1 MKKWFFLLFVLVAFG
16 SCSDDDNNQVEVNPS
31 PSEVPESKLVS
42 PQLYARLVSRAPLTG
57 LLEVYPCQPNT
68 AVYYGNYYKGALTAI
83 NPYYRVSDGSALK
96 SANPVYLPVG
106 NYNMIYWGRP
116 TPDTTVYANEAVSDP
131 QIVLGRNLAQQYFK
145 LRKYSHVMD
154 TTYYPTYDMV
164 HAVNSVEI
172 GSQELNADLQRAVA
186 ALIVTVRNKDN
197 QKFNP
202 VIYSAEILLGNV
214 AEQLNFYT
222 AEPVNQTK
230 TVRFELAMSAD
241 SLQMSNAPVM
251 VFPTSPN
258 PMLQIVVTLKNGSV
272 KTYRQRLQETLDANT
287 RLRLD
292 LTLNEIFEE
301 GTSSGGFT
309 INQWQEKKETID
321 LPALP

>member
-1 MKKWFFLLFVLVAFG
+1 MKKWIFLLFILAVCN
-16 SCSDDDNNQVEVNPS
+16 SCSDDDSHVEVNQS
-31 PSEVPESKLVS
+31 PPEVPEAQLVS
-42 PQLYARLVSRAPLTG
+42 PQLYARLVSRTPLNG

-68 AVYYGNYYKGALTAI
+68 SVYYGNYYKGVLTAI

-106 NYNMIYWGRP
+106 RYNMIYWERP
-116 TPDTTVYANEAVSDP
+116 IPDTTVYAERVVTDP
-131 QIVLGRNLAQQYFK
+131 QIVLGRNLAQQYYK
-145 LRKYSHVMD
+145 LKEYPHISD
-154 TTYYPTYDMV
+154 TTCYPVYDLV

-172 GSQELNADLQRAVA
+172 GSEELNADLQRVVA
-186 ALIVTVRNKDN
+186 ALIVTLRNKDN

-202 VIYSAEILLGNV
+202 VIYSTEILIGGV
-214 AEQLNFYT
+214 AEKINFYT
-222 AEPVNQTK
+222 AEPENQTK
-230 TVRFELAMSAD
+230 TVRFELQMSAD
-241 SLQMSNAPVM
+241 SLRMSNAPVM
-251 VFPTSPN
+251 VFPTAPN
-258 PMLQIVVTLKNGSV
+258 PLLQIVVTLKNGSV
-272 KTYRQRLQETLDANT
+272 KTYQQRLQETLDANT